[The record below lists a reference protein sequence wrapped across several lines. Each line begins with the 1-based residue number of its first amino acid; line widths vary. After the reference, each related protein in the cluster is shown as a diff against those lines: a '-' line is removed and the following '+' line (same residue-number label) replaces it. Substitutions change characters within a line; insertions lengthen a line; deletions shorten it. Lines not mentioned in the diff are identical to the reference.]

1 MNLFQLFKNVSPFV
15 KPYKWL
21 VFITLVL
28 TLIGS
33 LMAQVNAI
41 VLDWTVDEV
50 NGLITAG
57 EKWGQ
62 RAAHIIILISSVLLG
77 KEILSA
83 GITFAQNYFGE
94 RMRIYV
100 SRDLA
105 QSVIEKVLTFKMAF
119 FNSGD
124 NATGKLQARIDQGV
138 SSLSRT
144 VQNFFIDLL
153 PLFTSALL
161 ALILMFV
168 ANVYVGLVALAI
180 VPIYFWI
187 TYRQA
192 RRLKGW
198 RREMR
203 SHLETKSQG
212 IKNIIDSINVIKSFN
227 REQIEAQKQLDIQN
241 QVTENQMK
249 TRKVAFYYNGVK
261 SFVKQVGTVLVIIL
275 TAYLVLIDYPGMTIG
290 KIMYHVML
298 FSNVIAPITQLQRIF
313 DDVNDALIYA
323 EGFFGILNSEEEVE
337 PSGSYRPEKIHGK
350 FEIKHVDFTYPNGN
364 QALFDVNMTIDP
376 GKITALVGL
385 SGAGKSTIV
394 NLLDKFYEPQVGQI
408 LLDGVDLREYDTQ
421 YLRENIG
428 LVLQKN
434 HIFDGTIEENILYG
448 NPKASHE
455 DVVEAAKK
463 SHLYDQVMELPKQ
476 FDNNAADL
484 SGGQQQRV
492 AIARMFL
499 KNPPI
504 IFLDEPTASLDAIA
518 TEQIKNS
525 IDAIKKD
532 RTVIIISHSISQIID
547 ADYIYA
553 LQQGR
558 VEEDGDPDSI
568 YKKGGIY
575 KDIIDASARSLN
587 IEKIARTI
595 EDKNYPCRD
604 AIDRVSTFLIHF
616 SNAFFSTNPN
626 IFYFSRFY
634 ERHENRITSKHR
646 NKKTYQF
653 LETNRYDYH
662 RYYYLFGAYHWNKYV
677 A

>member
-1 MNLFQLFKNVSPFV
+1 MNLFQLFKNIRPFV

-21 VFITLVL
+21 VFITLIL

-50 NGLITAG
+50 NGLVTAG

-62 RAAHIIILISSVLLG
+62 RAAHIVILISSVLLG
-77 KEILSA
+77 KEIVSA
-83 GITFAQNYFGE
+83 LITFAQNYYGE

-161 ALILMFV
+161 ALILMFA
-168 ANVYVGLVALAI
+168 ANVYVGLVALGI

-192 RRLKGW
+192 KRLKGW

-203 SHLETKSQG
+203 NHLETKSQG

-227 REQIEAQKQLDIQN
+227 REQIEGQKQLDIQN

-249 TRKVAFYYNGVK
+249 TRKVAFYYNGIK

-323 EGFFGILNSEEEVE
+323 EGFFGILDAEEEVE
-337 PSGSYRPEKIHGK
+337 PSGNYRPEKIHGL
-350 FEIKHVDFTYPNGN
+350 FELKNVNFTYPNGN
-364 QALFDVNMTIDP
+364 QALFDVNMTIEP
-376 GKITALVGL
+376 NKITALVGL

-394 NLLDKFYEPQVGQI
+394 NLLDKFYEPQTGTI
-408 LLDGVDLREYDTQ
+408 TLDGVDLREYDTQ
-421 YLRENIG
+421 FLRENIG

-448 NPKASHE
+448 NPNATHE
-455 DVVEAAKK
+455 EVVEAAKK
-463 SHLYDQVMELPKQ
+463 SYIYDQIMELPKQ
-476 FDNNAADL
+476 FNNKASDL
-484 SGGQQQRV
+484 SGGQQQRI

-504 IFLDEPTASLDAIA
+504 IFLDETTAILDAIA

-525 IDAIKKD
+525 LDAIKKD

-547 ADYIYA
+547 SEMVYA
-553 LQQGR
+553 LKTGH
-558 VEEDGDPDSI
+558 VEESGDPDSI
-568 YKKGGIY
+568 YKKGGVY

-595 EDKNYPCRD
+595 DDKN
-604 AIDRVSTFLIHF
+604 
-616 SNAFFSTNPN
+616 
-626 IFYFSRFY
+626 
-634 ERHENRITSKHR
+634 
-646 NKKTYQF
+646 
-653 LETNRYDYH
+653 
-662 RYYYLFGAYHWNKYV
+662 
-677 A
+677 